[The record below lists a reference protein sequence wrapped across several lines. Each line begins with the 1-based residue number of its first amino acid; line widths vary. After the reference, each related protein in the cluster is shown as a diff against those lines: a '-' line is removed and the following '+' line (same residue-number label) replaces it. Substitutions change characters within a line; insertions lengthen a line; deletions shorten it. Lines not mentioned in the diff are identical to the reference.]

1 MRGNRLTELWLFLG
15 IAAACGLA
23 GLLAGRLIE
32 GMLAGVVIYTGW
44 HIYRLVRLPAIIRQQ
59 RQAGADYSIGLWTDV
74 RQALEAQTQ
83 DTQQQR
89 QQLSL
94 ALDHLRN
101 TVETL
106 PDAVVILQTDNR
118 IEWSNKAAE
127 TLIGICAKDARQPL
141 DACVRDPL
149 LNEYL
154 QRGIFTRPLIMF
166 APADRSRTL
175 SLTVR
180 TTDDDAPVRVIVAR
194 DISQQYHL
202 DKTKRDLVANISH
215 ELRTPLTVITGLLEQ
230 LEPEVAD
237 NDTGRR
243 ITGIMQN
250 QAQRMRD
257 LISDLL
263 ALARIESTTGRAQ
276 NEVIPIADM
285 LASVIEEARTL
296 SEQSGHVVLTEIQSG
311 YGLRGNASE
320 LRTAFTNLVVNAIRH
335 TPDRAEVRIRWVA
348 DMTGGQFSV
357 RDSGAGIP
365 ARHIPRL
372 TERFYR
378 IDSSRSRDT
387 GGTGLGLSIVKQ
399 VLDKHE
405 AQLEITSET
414 GQGSTFTCNFP
425 SIRIVR
431 LAE

>member
-15 IAAACGLA
+15 IAGACTLVGILID
-23 GLLAGRLIE
+23 RLIE
-32 GMLAGVVIYTGW
+32 SLLAGVVIYSAW
-44 HIYRLVRLPAIIRQQ
+44 HIYHLLQLPAVIQLRG
-59 RQAGADYSIGLWTDV
+59 QAGTTLSIGLWADI
-74 RQALEAQTQ
+74 RQALE
-83 DTQQQR
+83 QQARGNREYQ
-89 QQLSL
+89 QQLSS

-106 PDAVVILQTDNR
+106 PDAVVILQAEHI
-118 IEWSNKAAE
+118 IEWSNTAAH
-127 TLIGICAKDARQPL
+127 TLLGVAASDAGQAL
-141 DACVRDPL
+141 TTSVRDPL
-149 LNEYL
+149 LDEYL
-154 QRGIFTRPLIMF
+154 QKGNFSRPLTLF
-166 APADRSRTL
+166 APADRTRTL
-175 SLTVR
+175 SLTVSAI
-180 TTDDDAPVRVIVAR
+180 DGDAPLRVIMAR

-202 DKTKRDLVANISH
+202 NKAKRDLVANISH

-237 NDTGRR
+237 SDTGRR

-250 QAQRMRD
+250 QARRMRD

-263 ALARIESTTGRAQ
+263 ALARIESDTDKAQ
-276 NEVIPIADM
+276 EEIIPVADL
-285 LASVIEEARTL
+285 LASIIEEARTL

-335 TPDRAEVRIRWVA
+335 TPNRAEVRIRWAA
-348 DMTGGQFSV
+348 DMTGGHFSV
-357 RDSGAGIP
+357 RDSGTGIP
-365 ARHIPRL
+365 GRHIPRL

-378 IDSSRSRDT
+378 VDSSRSRDT

-405 AQLEITSET
+405 ATLEITSAT
-414 GQGSTFTCNFP
+414 GHGSTFTCHFP
-425 SIRIVR
+425 STRTVR
-431 LAE
+431 LAR

>member
-1 MRGNRLTELWLFLG
+1 MQGNRLTELWLFLG

-23 GLLAGRLIE
+23 GLLTGRLPE
-32 GMLAGVVIYTGW
+32 SLLAGVAVYAAW
-44 HIYRLVRLPAIIRQQ
+44 HVRRLARLPAVIRQE

-94 ALDHLRN
+94 ALDHLRS

-237 NDTGRR
+237 SDTGRR
-243 ITGIMQN
+243 ITSIMQN

-263 ALARIESTTGRAQ
+263 ALARIESTTGKAK

-285 LASVIEEARTL
+285 LASIIEEARTL

-335 TPDRAEVRIRWVA
+335 TPNRAEVRVRWVA
-348 DMTGGQFSV
+348 DMKGGHFSV

-378 IDSSRSRDT
+378 VDSSRSRDT

-405 AQLEITSET
+405 AKLEITSET
-414 GQGSTFTCNFP
+414 GQGSTFTCHFP

-431 LAE
+431 LAG

>member
-1 MRGNRLTELWLFLG
+1 MRGSRLTELWLFLG
-15 IAAACGLA
+15 IAASCGLA
-23 GLLAGRLIE
+23 GLLAGRLVE

-44 HIYRLVRLPAIIRQQ
+44 HVYRLVRLPAIIRQQ

-74 RQALEAQTQ
+74 RQALAAQTQ

-89 QQLSL
+89 QRLSL
-94 ALDHLRN
+94 ALDHLRS

-180 TTDDDAPVRVIVAR
+180 TIDGDAPLHVIVAR

-237 NDTGRR
+237 SNTGRR

-335 TPDRAEVRIRWVA
+335 TPNRAEVRVRWVA
-348 DMTGGQFSV
+348 DMKGGQFSV
-357 RDSGAGIP
+357 RDSGGGIP

-378 IDSSRSRDT
+378 VDSSRSRDT

-405 AQLEITSET
+405 AKLEITSET
-414 GQGSTFTCNFP
+414 GQGSTFTCHFP
-425 SIRIVR
+425 STRIVQ
-431 LAE
+431 LAG